1 LKQEHQEQW
10 MRRALELAG
19 KAAGRTSPN
28 PMVGA
33 VIVKNGRVIAEG
45 YHKKAGR
52 PHGEI
57 EALRKAGKRARG
69 AQMFV
74 NLEPCCH
81 QGRTPPCTD
90 AIIESGLREVFVGM
104 RDPNPQVAGKGIRQ
118 LKRAGIVVH
127 NGLLKNECQRLN
139 EVFVKYIQTGK
150 PFVTLKS
157 ALSLDGKI
165 ATSTG
170 ESQWITGPEARER
183 VHRMRDQVDAIMVG
197 AGTVLKDNPRLNTR
211 LKKGKGSDPARVIL
225 DARAEIPLKS
235 RVFQQA
241 RRNRVIYATTRK
253 ASTNRINRLHKAGVH
268 IYILPEKNKH
278 ISLKKLT
285 KLLGQVGIASV
296 LVEGGGGLNA
306 SALKEGIV
314 DKVVLFLA
322 PLIIGGESA
331 PGAVGGPGIKRLK
344 QALSIKNLTVTP
356 VGADWMVE
364 GYL

>member
-1 LKQEHQEQW
+1 
-10 MRRALELAG
+10 MRRVLELAA

-57 EALRKAGKRARG
+57 EALRKAGRRARG
-69 AQMFV
+69 AQLFV

-81 QGRTPPCTD
+81 QGRTPPCTE
-90 AIIESGLREVFVGM
+90 AIIESGIKEVFVGM
-104 RDPNPQVAGKGIRQ
+104 RDSNPLVAGKGIRR
-118 LKRAGIVVH
+118 LKRAGIEVH
-127 NGLLKNECQRLN
+127 SGLLKQECRQLN
-139 EVFVKYIQTGK
+139 EVFVKFIETGM

-183 VHRMRDQVDAIMVG
+183 VHRMRDQVDAILVG
-197 AGTVLKDNPRLNTR
+197 AGTVLKDNPRLTTR
-211 LKKGKGSDPARVIL
+211 LKKSKGSNPARVIL
-225 DARAEIPLKS
+225 DIRAEIPLKS
-235 RVFQQA
+235 KVFQRA
-241 RRNRVIYATTRK
+241 RRERVIYVTAHGT
-253 ASTNRINRLHKAGVH
+253 STFRINKLHKAGVQA
-268 IYILPEKNKH
+268 YLLPDKNGH
-278 ISLKKLT
+278 ISLKKLI
-285 KLLGQVGIASV
+285 KLLGQSGITSI

-306 SALKEGIV
+306 GALKEGIV

-322 PLIIGGESA
+322 PMIIGGESA
-331 PGAVGGPGIKRLK
+331 PGVVGGPGVKSLK
-344 QALSIKNLTVTP
+344 QALNIKGLTVTP

>member
-1 LKQEHQEQW
+1 

-90 AIIESGLREVFVGM
+90 AIIESGLKEVFVGM
-104 RDPNPQVAGKGIRQ
+104 RDPNPLVAGKGIRQ
-118 LKRAGIVVH
+118 LKRAGIAVH
-127 NGLLKNECQRLN
+127 SGLLKSECLRLN
-139 EVFVKYIQTGK
+139 EVFVKYIQTGM
-150 PFVTLKS
+150 PFVILKS

-170 ESQWITGPEARER
+170 QSQWITGPEARER
-183 VHRMRDQVDAIMVG
+183 VHRMRDQVDAILVG
-197 AGTVLKDNPRLNTR
+197 AGTVLKDNPRLTTR
-211 LKKGKGSDPARVIL
+211 LKKDKGHNPARVIL
-225 DARAEIPLKS
+225 DARAEIPLKAK
-235 RVFQQA
+235 VFHHA
-241 RRNRVIYATTRK
+241 KRDRVIYVTTSK
-253 ASTNRINRLHKAGVH
+253 ASTLRTNRLHKAGIF
-268 IYILPEKNKH
+268 IYVLPEIENR
-278 ISLKKLT
+278 ISLKKLV
-285 KLLGQVGIASV
+285 KLLGQSGIASI
-296 LVEGGGGLNA
+296 LVESGSGLNA
-306 SALKEGIV
+306 SILKAGMV
-314 DKVVLFLA
+314 DKLVLFLA
-322 PLIIGGESA
+322 PLIIGGEIA
-331 PGAVGGPGIKRLK
+331 PGVVGGPGTKNLK
-344 QALSIKNLTVTP
+344 QALPIKNMTVTP

-364 GYL
+364 GYI

>member
-1 LKQEHQEQW
+1 

-45 YHKKAGR
+45 YHKKVGR

-90 AIIESGLREVFVGM
+90 AIIESGIKEVFVGM
-104 RDPNPQVAGKGIRQ
+104 RDPNPLVAGKGIRQ
-118 LKRAGIVVH
+118 LKRAGIAVH
-127 NGLLKNECQRLN
+127 SGLLKSECLRLN
-139 EVFVKYIQTGK
+139 EVFVKYIQTGM
-150 PFVTLKS
+150 PFVILKS

-170 ESQWITGPEARER
+170 ESQWITGPVARER
-183 VHRMRDQVDAIMVG
+183 VHRMRDQVDAILVG
-197 AGTVLKDNPRLNTR
+197 AGTVLKDNPRLTTR
-211 LKKGKGSDPARVIL
+211 LKKGKGHNPARVIL
-225 DARAEIPLKS
+225 DARAEIPLKA
-235 RVFQQA
+235 RVFQHANRDRIIYVTTSQA
-241 RRNRVIYATTRK
+241 SAVRV
-253 ASTNRINRLHKAGVH
+253 NRLKDRGV
-268 IYILPEKNKH
+268 EVQVFSGTNAH
-278 ISLKKLT
+278 ISLIKLV
-285 KLLGQVGIASV
+285 KLLGQMEIASV
-296 LVEGGGGLNA
+296 LLEGGSGINA

-314 DKVVLFLA
+314 DKAVLFLA
-322 PLIIGGESA
+322 PMIIGGESA
-331 PGAVGGPGIKRLK
+331 PSVVGGPGIKNLK
-344 QALSIKNLTVTP
+344 QALPIKNMTVTP

>member
-1 LKQEHQEQW
+1 

-33 VIVKNGRVIAEG
+33 VMVKNGRVIAEG

-90 AIIESGLREVFVGM
+90 AIIESGIKEVYVGM
-104 RDPNPQVAGKGIRQ
+104 RDPNPLVAGKGIRQ
-118 LKRAGIVVH
+118 LKRAGISVH
-127 NGLLKNECQRLN
+127 SGLLKSECQRLN
-139 EVFVKYIQTGK
+139 EVFVKYIQTGI

-183 VHRMRDQVDAIMVG
+183 VHRMRDQIDAILVG
-197 AGTVLKDNPRLNTR
+197 AGTVLKDNPRLTTR
-211 LKKGKGSDPARVIL
+211 LKKGKGHNPARVIL
-225 DARAEIPLKS
+225 DARAEIPLS
-235 RVFQQA
+235 ARVFLHAKQE
-241 RRNRVIYATTRK
+241 RVIYVTTSK
-253 ASTNRINRLHKAGVH
+253 ASAVRVNRLKDRGIEVQV
-268 IYILPEKNKH
+268 LSGRGSH
-278 ISLKKLT
+278 ISLIKLI

-296 LVEGGGGLNA
+296 LLEGGGGINA
-306 SALKEGIV
+306 SALKEGVV

-322 PLIIGGESA
+322 PLIIGGDSA
-331 PGAVGGPGIKRLK
+331 PGVVGGSGIKHLK
-344 QALSIKNLTVTP
+344 QALPIKNLTVTP

>member
-1 LKQEHQEQW
+1 LKKEHQEQW

-33 VIVKNGRVIAEG
+33 VIIKNGRVIAEG
-45 YHKKAGR
+45 YHKKVGR

-69 AQMFV
+69 AHMFV

-90 AIIESGLREVFVGM
+90 AIIESGIKEVFVGM
-104 RDPNPQVAGKGIRQ
+104 RDPNPLVAGKGIRQ
-118 LKRAGIVVH
+118 LKRAGVTVH
-127 NGLLKNECQRLN
+127 SGLLKSECQRLN
-139 EVFVKYIQTGK
+139 EVFVKYIQTGM

-170 ESQWITGPEARER
+170 ESQWISGPEARER
-183 VHRMRDQVDAIMVG
+183 VHRMRNQVDAILVG
-197 AGTVLKDNPRLNTR
+197 AGTVLKDNPRLTTR
-211 LKKGKGSDPARVIL
+211 LKKGKGHNPARVIL
-225 DARAEIPLKS
+225 DIRAEIPLKA
-235 RVFQQA
+235 RVFHHA
-241 RRNRVIYATTRK
+241 NRDRVVYVTTSK
-253 ASTNRINRLHKAGVH
+253 ASAVRVNRLKDRGIEIQMVS
-268 IYILPEKNKH
+268 ERNCR
-278 ISLKKLT
+278 ISLIKLIR
-285 KLLGQVGIASV
+285 LLGKMGIASV
-296 LVEGGGGLNA
+296 LLEGGAGINA

-314 DKVVLFLA
+314 DKAVLFLA

-331 PGAVGGPGIKRLK
+331 PGVVGGPGIKSLK
-344 QALSIKNLTVTP
+344 QALPLKNLTVTP

>member
-1 LKQEHQEQW
+1 

-69 AQMFV
+69 AQLFV

-90 AIIESGLREVFVGM
+90 TILESGLKEVYVGM
-104 RDPNPQVAGKGIRQ
+104 RDPNPQVSGKGIRQ

-127 NGLLKNECQRLN
+127 TGLLNQECQRLN
-139 EVFVKYIQTGK
+139 EVFVKYIQTGL
-150 PFVTLKS
+150 PFVILKS

-170 ESQWITGPEARER
+170 ESQWITGPEAREK
-183 VHRMRDQVDAIMVG
+183 VHQMRDQVDAILVG
-197 AGTVLKDNPRLNTR
+197 AGTVLADNPRLTTR
-211 LKKGKGSDPARVIL
+211 LKKGKGSNPARVIL
-225 DARAEIPLKS
+225 DAKAEIPFK
-235 RVFQQA
+235 A
-241 RRNRVIYATTRK
+241 RIFHRAKQERVIYITTRQ
-253 ASTNRINRLHKAGVH
+253 ASRQRINKLQKMGVN
-268 IYILPEKNKH
+268 IYVLPERNGY
-278 ISLKKLT
+278 IYLKKLI
-285 KLLGQVGIASV
+285 KLLGQSGITSV

-306 SALKEGIV
+306 SILKEGIV
-314 DKVVLFLA
+314 DKVTLFLA

-331 PGAVGGPGIKRLK
+331 PGVVGGPGIKSLK
-344 QALSIKNLTVTP
+344 QALNINRLTVTP
-356 VGADWMVE
+356 VGADWMIE

>member
-1 LKQEHQEQW
+1 
-10 MRRALELAG
+10 MRRALELAE

-33 VIVKNGRVIAEG
+33 VIVKNSRVIGEG

-57 EALRKAGKRARG
+57 EALRKAGKRAKG

-90 AIIESGLREVFVGM
+90 AIIESGIKEVFVGL
-104 RDPNPQVAGKGIRQ
+104 RDPNPLIAGKGIRH
-118 LKRAGIVVH
+118 LKRAGITVH
-127 NGLLKNECQRLN
+127 GSLLKSECQRLN
-139 EVFVKYIQTGK
+139 EVFVKFIQTGM

-183 VHRMRDQVDAIMVG
+183 VHRMRDQVDAILVG
-197 AGTVLKDNPRLNTR
+197 AGTVLKDDPRLTTR
-211 LKKGKGSDPARVIL
+211 LKKGKGHNPARVIL
-225 DARAEIPLKS
+225 DARAEIPLKA
-235 RVFQQA
+235 RVFHHA
-241 RRNRVIYATTRK
+241 SRDRVIYVTTNK
-253 ASTNRINRLHKAGVH
+253 ASTARKNRLKERGVEIQVFSGRSNRI
-268 IYILPEKNKH
+268 
-278 ISLKKLT
+278 SLIKLI
-285 KLLGQVGIASV
+285 KLLGQVEIASV
-296 LVEGGGGLNA
+296 LLEGGGGINA
-306 SALKEGIV
+306 SALKAGIV
-314 DKVVLFLA
+314 DKAVLFLA

-331 PGAVGGPGIKRLK
+331 PGMVGGQGIKSLK
-344 QALSIKNLTVTP
+344 QALPLKDLTIAP
-356 VGADWMVE
+356 VGADWMAE
-364 GYL
+364 GYF

>member
-1 LKQEHQEQW
+1 

-19 KAAGRTSPN
+19 KTAGRTSPN

-57 EALRKAGKRARG
+57 EALKKAGKRARG
-69 AQMFV
+69 GQMFV

-90 AIIESGLREVFVGM
+90 AIIESGIKEVFVGL
-104 RDPNPQVAGKGIRQ
+104 RDPNPLVAGKGIRQ
-118 LKRAGIVVH
+118 LKRAGIAVH
-127 NGLLKNECQRLN
+127 NGLLNKECRQINEA
-139 EVFVKYIQTGK
+139 FVKYIQTGK
-150 PFVTLKS
+150 PFVILKS

-170 ESQWITGPEARER
+170 DSQWITGPEARER
-183 VHRMRDQVDAIMVG
+183 VHRLRDQVDAILVG
-197 AGTVLKDNPRLNTR
+197 AGTVLKDNPRLTTR
-211 LKKGKGSDPARVIL
+211 LKKGKGHNPARVIL
-225 DARAEIPLKS
+225 DARAEIPLKAK
-235 RVFQQA
+235 VFHHA
-241 RRNRVIYATTRK
+241 GRDRVIYVTTRK
-253 ASTNRINRLHKAGVH
+253 ASTVRVNRLERRGVQ
-268 IYILPEKNKH
+268 IQIISEKNGH
-278 ISLKKLT
+278 ISLIKLI
-285 KLLGQVGIASV
+285 KILGQMGIASV
-296 LVEGGGGLNA
+296 LLEGGGGINA
-306 SALKEGIV
+306 SALKAGIV
-314 DKVVLFLA
+314 DKAVLFLA

-331 PGAVGGPGIKRLK
+331 PGVVGGPGIKSLK
-344 QALSIKNLTVTP
+344 QALKIKNLTVTP

>member
-1 LKQEHQEQW
+1 MQ
-10 MRRALELAG
+10 RVLELAG

-90 AIIESGLREVFVGM
+90 AIIESGLSEVFVGM
-104 RDPNPQVAGKGIRQ
+104 RDPNVLVAGKGIRQ
-118 LKRAGIVVH
+118 LKRAGIKVH
-127 NGLLKNECQRLN
+127 TGILKPECQRLN
-139 EVFVKYIQTGK
+139 EVFVKYIETGN
-150 PFVTLKS
+150 PFVILKS

-170 ESQWITGPEARER
+170 DSQWITGPEARER
-183 VHRMRDQVDAIMVG
+183 VHRMRDQVDAILVG
-197 AGTVLKDNPRLNTR
+197 AGTVLKDNPRLTTR
-211 LKKGKGSDPARVIL
+211 LNKGKGHNPARVIL
-225 DARAEIPLKS
+225 DAGAEIPLNA
-235 RVFQQA
+235 RVFHHA
-241 RRNRVIYATTRK
+241 DRDRVIYITTGK
-253 ASTNRINRLHKAGVH
+253 ASAIRMNRLASRGINIQVLSRNSNRISLIRLIK
-268 IYILPEKNKH
+268 ILGD
-278 ISLKKLT
+278 L
-285 KLLGQVGIASV
+285 GIASV
-296 LVEGGGGLNA
+296 LLEGGSGINA
-306 SALKEGIV
+306 SALKEGVV

-322 PLIIGGESA
+322 PMIIGGESA
-331 PGAVGGPGIKRLK
+331 PGMVGGPGIKSLK
-344 QALSIKNLTVTP
+344 QALNIKKLAVTP

>member
-1 LKQEHQEQW
+1 

-90 AIIESGLREVFVGM
+90 AIIESGIKEVFVGM
-104 RDPNPQVAGKGIRQ
+104 RDPNPLVAGKGIRQ
-118 LKRAGIVVH
+118 LKRAGIAVH
-127 NGLLKNECQRLN
+127 SGLLKSECLRLN
-139 EVFVKYIQTGK
+139 EVFVKYIQTGM
-150 PFVTLKS
+150 PFVILKS

-183 VHRMRDQVDAIMVG
+183 VHRMRDQVDAILVG
-197 AGTVLKDNPRLNTR
+197 AGTVLKDNPRLTTR
-211 LKKGKGSDPARVIL
+211 LKKGKGHNPARVIL
-225 DARAEIPLKS
+225 DVRAEIPLKA
-235 RVFQQA
+235 RVFQHANRDRIIYVTTSQA
-241 RRNRVIYATTRK
+241 SAVRV
-253 ASTNRINRLHKAGVH
+253 NRLKDRGVEVQVFSW
-268 IYILPEKNKH
+268 INAH
-278 ISLKKLT
+278 ISLIKLV
-285 KLLGQVGIASV
+285 KLLGQMEIASV
-296 LVEGGGGLNA
+296 LLEGGSGINA

-314 DKVVLFLA
+314 DKAVLFLA
-322 PLIIGGESA
+322 PMIIGGESA
-331 PGAVGGPGIKRLK
+331 PGVVGGPGIKNLK
-344 QALSIKNLTVTP
+344 QALPIKNMTVTP

>member
-1 LKQEHQEQW
+1 

-19 KAAGRTSPN
+19 KAVGRTSPN

-33 VIVKNGRVIAEG
+33 VIVKNGRFIAEG

-81 QGRTPPCTD
+81 QGRTPPCAD
-90 AIIESGLREVFVGM
+90 AIIESGIKEVFVGM
-104 RDPNPQVAGKGIRQ
+104 RDPNPRVAGKGIRQ
-118 LKRAGIVVH
+118 LKRAGITVH
-127 NGLLKNECQRLN
+127 SGILKSKCQRLN
-139 EVFVKYIQTGK
+139 EVFVKYIQTGR

-165 ATSTG
+165 ATATG

-183 VHRMRDQVDAIMVG
+183 VHRMRDQVDAILVG
-197 AGTVLKDNPRLNTR
+197 AGTVLKDNPRLTTR
-211 LKKGKGSDPARVIL
+211 LKKGKGHNPARVIL
-225 DARAEIPLKS
+225 DAKAEIPLNA
-235 RVFQQA
+235 RVFHHA
-241 RRNRVIYATTRK
+241 SRDRVVYVTTSK
-253 ASTNRINRLHKAGVH
+253 ASAVRVNRLKDRGIEIQV
-268 IYILPEKNKH
+268 ISEKNSH
-278 ISLKKLT
+278 IPLIKLV
-285 KLLGQVGIASV
+285 KLLGGMEIVSV
-296 LVEGGGGLNA
+296 LLEGGSGVNA
-306 SALKEGIV
+306 SALKAGIV
-314 DKVVLFLA
+314 DKAVLFLA
-322 PLIIGGESA
+322 PLIIGGEST
-331 PGAVGGPGIKRLK
+331 PGVVGGPGIKRLK
-344 QALSIKNLTVTP
+344 QALPIKNLAVTP

>member
-1 LKQEHQEQW
+1 LKREHQEKW

-19 KAAGRTSPN
+19 KARGRTSPN

-69 AQMFV
+69 AQLFI

-81 QGRTPPCTD
+81 HGRTPPCTD
-90 AIIESGLREVFVGM
+90 AIIESGLREVYVGM

-118 LKRAGIVVH
+118 LKRAGITVH
-127 NGLLKNECQRLN
+127 TGLLKKECQRLN
-139 EVFVKYIQTGK
+139 EVFVKYIETGK
-150 PFVTLKS
+150 PFVVLKS

-165 ATSTG
+165 ATSIG

-183 VHRMRDQVDAIMVG
+183 VHQMRDQVDAILVG
-197 AGTVLKDNPRLNTR
+197 AGTVLKDNPRLTTR
-211 LKKGKGSDPARVIL
+211 LKKGKGHNPARVIL
-225 DARAEIPLKS
+225 DAKAEIPLKARVFHHANRDRVVYFTTNKASAS
-235 RVFQQA
+235 RV
-241 RRNRVIYATTRK
+241 NRLTDRGIRIQVISNK
-253 ASTNRINRLHKAGVH
+253 NNRIQL
-268 IYILPEKNKH
+268 KNLIKM
-278 ISLKKLT
+278 
-285 KLLGQVGIASV
+285 LGQMEISSV
-296 LVEGGGGLNA
+296 LLEGGSGINA
-306 SALKEGIV
+306 SALKEGVV
-314 DKVVLFLA
+314 DKVALFLA

-331 PGAVGGPGIKRLK
+331 PGVVGGPGIKSLR
-344 QALSIKNLTVTP
+344 QALKIKNLTMTP
-356 VGADWMVE
+356 VGTDWMVE

>member
-1 LKQEHQEQW
+1 

-19 KAAGRTSPN
+19 KAVGRTSPN

-57 EALRKAGKRARG
+57 EALRKAGKRSKG
-69 AQMFV
+69 AQLFV

-81 QGRTPPCTD
+81 HGRTPPCTD
-90 AIIESGLREVFVGM
+90 AIIESGLREVYIGM

-118 LKRAGIVVH
+118 LKRAGIAVH
-127 NGLLKNECQRLN
+127 TGILKQECQRLN
-139 EVFVKYIQTGK
+139 EVFVKYIQTGM

-170 ESQWITGPEARER
+170 ESQWITGPEAREQ
-183 VHRMRDQVDAIMVG
+183 VHRMRDRVDAVLVG
-197 AGTVLKDNPRLNTR
+197 AGTVLKDNPRLTTR
-211 LKKGKGSDPARVIL
+211 LKKGTGCNPARVIL
-225 DARAEIPLKS
+225 DAKAEIPLKA
-235 RVFQQA
+235 RVFHHA
-241 RRNRVIYATTRK
+241 KRDRVIYITTNKAPYTRVRK
-253 ASTNRINRLHKAGVH
+253 LVKRGIEVH
-268 IYILPEKNKH
+268 GFYANSNHIPLIKLNKILGEE
-278 ISLKKLT
+278 
-285 KLLGQVGIASV
+285 GITSV
-296 LVEGGGGLNA
+296 LLEGGSGVNA
-306 SALKEGIV
+306 SALKDGIV
-314 DKVVLFLA
+314 DKAVLFLA
-322 PLIIGGESA
+322 PLIIGGDSA
-331 PGAVGGPGIKRLK
+331 PGVVGGPGIKSLK
-344 QALSIKNLTVTP
+344 RALNIKNLTVTP

>member
-10 MRRALELAG
+10 MQRALELAG

-90 AIIESGLREVFVGM
+90 AIIESGLSEVFVGM
-104 RDPNPQVAGKGIRQ
+104 RDPNALVAGKGIRQ
-118 LKRAGIVVH
+118 LKRAGITIH
-127 NGLLKNECQRLN
+127 TGILKQECQRLN
-139 EVFVKYIQTGK
+139 EVFVKYIETGK
-150 PFVTLKS
+150 PFVILKS

-165 ATSTG
+165 ATSSG

-183 VHRMRDQVDAIMVG
+183 VHRMRDQVDAILVG
-197 AGTVLKDNPRLNTR
+197 AGTVLKDNPQLTTR
-211 LKKGKGSDPARVIL
+211 LKKGKGRNPARVIL
-225 DARAEIPLKS
+225 DARAEIPLNA
-235 RVFQQA
+235 RVFHHA
-241 RRNRVIYATTRK
+241 DRDRVVYVTTGK
-253 ASTNRINRLHKAGVH
+253 ASASRMNRLASRGINIHV
-268 IYILPEKNKH
+268 LSKNSSR
-278 ISLKKLT
+278 ISLIKLI
-285 KLLGQVGIASV
+285 KILGEMGVVSV
-296 LVEGGGGLNA
+296 LLEGGSGINA

-322 PLIIGGESA
+322 PMIIGGESA
-331 PGAVGGPGIKRLK
+331 PGVVGGLGIKSLK
-344 QALSIKNLTVTP
+344 QALNIKKLAVTP

>member
-1 LKQEHQEQW
+1 
-10 MRRALELAG
+10 MRRALKLAG

-57 EALRKAGKRARG
+57 EALRKAGKQAKG

-90 AIIESGLREVFVGM
+90 AIIESGIKEVFVGM
-104 RDPNPQVAGKGIRQ
+104 RDPNPRVAGKGIRR
-118 LKRAGIVVH
+118 LKRAGVTVSS
-127 NGLLKNECQRLN
+127 GLLKPDCQQLN
-139 EVFVKYIQTGK
+139 EVFVKYIETGK
-150 PFVTLKS
+150 PFVILKS

-183 VHRMRDQVDAIMVG
+183 VHRMRDQVDAILVG
-197 AGTVLKDNPRLNTR
+197 AGTVLKDNPRLTTR
-211 LKKGKGSDPARVIL
+211 LRKGKGHNPARVIL
-225 DARAEIPLKS
+225 DAKAKIPLKARVFHHADRDRVVYVTTGKASAS
-235 RVFQQA
+235 RV
-241 RRNRVIYATTRK
+241 K
-253 ASTNRINRLHKAGVH
+253 RLTDRGIKIHVF
-268 IYILPEKNKH
+268 PSKNGH
-278 ISLKKLT
+278 ISLIKLI
-285 KLLGQVGIASV
+285 KLLGQLEIVSV
-296 LVEGGGGLNA
+296 LLEGGSGINA
-306 SALKEGIV
+306 SALKAGIV

-331 PGAVGGPGIKRLK
+331 PGVVGGPGTKSLK
-344 QALSIKNLTVTP
+344 QALNIKNLTVTP

>member
-1 LKQEHQEQW
+1 

-33 VIVKNGRVIAEG
+33 VIVKNGCVIAEG

-57 EALRKAGKRARG
+57 EALRKAGKQAKG

-74 NLEPCCH
+74 NLEPCCY

-90 AIIESGLREVFVGM
+90 AIIESGIKEVFLGM
-104 RDPNPQVAGKGIRQ
+104 RDPNPRVAGKGIRQ
-118 LKRAGIVVH
+118 LRRAGVTVH
-127 NGLLKNECQRLN
+127 SGLLKTDCQHLN
-139 EVFVKYIQTGK
+139 EVFVKYIETGK

-183 VHRMRDQVDAIMVG
+183 VHRMRDQVDAILVG
-197 AGTVLKDNPRLNTR
+197 AGTVLKDNPRLTTR
-211 LKKGKGSDPARVIL
+211 LKMGKGHNPARVIL
-225 DARAEIPLKS
+225 DAKAEIPLKARVFHHANRDRVVYVTTNKASAS
-235 RVFQQA
+235 RVKRLTDRGIEIQVFQA
-241 RRNRVIYATTRK
+241 K
-253 ASTNRINRLHKAGVH
+253 SS
-268 IYILPEKNKH
+268 H
-278 ISLKKLT
+278 ISLIKLIN
-285 KLLGQVGIASV
+285 LLGKMEIASV
-296 LVEGGGGLNA
+296 LLEGGSGINA
-306 SALKEGIV
+306 SALKAGIV

-331 PGAVGGPGIKRLK
+331 PGVVGGPGIKSLK
-344 QALSIKNLTVTP
+344 QALNIKNLTVTS

>member
-33 VIVKNGRVIAEG
+33 VIVKNSRVIAEG
-45 YHKKAGR
+45 YHKKVGR

-90 AIIESGLREVFVGM
+90 AIIESGIKEVFVGM
-104 RDPNPQVAGKGIRQ
+104 RDPNPVVAGKGIRQ
-118 LKRAGIVVH
+118 LKRAGVAVH
-127 NGLLKNECQRLN
+127 SGLLKSECLRFN
-139 EVFVKYIQTGK
+139 EVFVKYIQTGV
-150 PFVTLKS
+150 PFVILKS

-183 VHRMRDQVDAIMVG
+183 VHRMRDQVDAILVG
-197 AGTVLKDNPRLNTR
+197 AGTVLKDNPRLTTR
-211 LKKGKGSDPARVIL
+211 LKKGKGHNPARVIL
-225 DARAEIPLKS
+225 DARAEIPLKA
-235 RVFQQA
+235 RVFQHANRDRIIYVTTSQA
-241 RRNRVIYATTRK
+241 SALRV
-253 ASTNRINRLHKAGVH
+253 NRLKDRGVD
-268 IYILPEKNKH
+268 IQVIPERNAH
-278 ISLKKLT
+278 ISLIKLL
-285 KLLGQVGIASV
+285 KLLGQMEITSV
-296 LVEGGGGLNA
+296 LLEGGSGINA

-314 DKVVLFLA
+314 DKAVLFLA
-322 PLIIGGESA
+322 PMIIGGESA
-331 PGAVGGPGIKRLK
+331 PGVVGGPGTKDLK
-344 QALSIKNLTVTP
+344 QALPIKNMTVTP

>member
-1 LKQEHQEQW
+1 

-19 KAAGRTSPN
+19 KASGRTSPN
-28 PMVGA
+28 PIVGA

-69 AQMFV
+69 AQLFV

-90 AIIESGLREVFVGM
+90 AIIESGLKEVYMGL
-104 RDPNPQVAGKGIRQ
+104 RDPNPRVAGKGIRQ
-118 LKRAGIVVH
+118 LKRAGIAVH
-127 NGLLKNECQRLN
+127 AGLLKQECQRLN
-139 EVFVKYIQTGK
+139 EVFVKYIQTGM

-170 ESQWITGPEARER
+170 ESQWITGPEARQR
-183 VHRMRDQVDAIMVG
+183 VHRMRDQVDAILVG
-197 AGTVLKDNPRLNTR
+197 AGTVLKDNPRLTTR
-211 LKKGKGSDPARVIL
+211 LEKGGGCNPARVIL
-225 DARAEIPLKS
+225 DAKAEIPLKA
-235 RVFQQA
+235 RVFHHA
-241 RRNRVIYATTRK
+241 NRDQVVYVTTDK
-253 ASTNRINRLHKAGVH
+253 ASAFRVNRLTDRGIKVQV
-268 IYILPEKNKH
+268 LRDKRNH
-278 ISLKKLT
+278 ISLIKLI
-285 KLLGQVGIASV
+285 KLLGNMELASV
-296 LVEGGGGLNA
+296 LLEGGSGLNA

-322 PLIIGGESA
+322 PLIIGGEA
-331 PGAVGGPGIKRLK
+331 PGVVGGPGTKSLK
-344 QALSIKNLTVTP
+344 QALNIKNLTVTP